1 MNVKKYSTEYGGKKL
16 EVEIGHLAGQADGSV
31 FIKYGDTSVLVT
43 AVMSDGN
50 SRDANYLP
58 LTVDYEERYYAA
70 GKIKGSRWIKRETRP
85 GEEATLH
92 ARMIDRTLRPRFDQR
107 IRNDIQIVALILS
120 FDGENEPDIPS
131 LIGASLALMISDIP
145 FNGPVAGA
153 RISEIEGKLVLNP
166 NFEER
171 KKTSFEL
178 VVAGIDEKVNML
190 EFEGDQT
197 PENKVLEAIEFGHRE
212 YRKIIDFQN
221 KIVEELKPEKRK
233 VEIFE
238 PDEKMLADIKKFL
251 GDKAEKTLYETKGP
265 EGKPT
270 ASYGVNKTEKNKA
283 LNELK
288 NALLEHLK
296 ENYKDSLDLDKATKE
311 LENIFGKEL
320 DEIIHKNILEK
331 ERRSDGRKL
340 DELRPLT
347 IEAGVLPRT
356 HGSGIF
362 QRGETQILNIL
373 TLGSPGKEQ
382 WIEEMETEKKKYF
395 MHHYNFPPY
404 STGETGRI
412 GFPGRR
418 EIGHGALAEK
428 SLEPVIP
435 TKEVFPYT
443 IRLVSEALSSN
454 GSTSM
459 ASVCASTLAL
469 MDGGVPI
476 KEPVAG
482 ISIGLVLSKDNK
494 EFKLLTDI
502 QGEEDHYG
510 DMDFKVAGTRNGIT
524 GIQLDVKKDGVTK
537 EIIEK
542 TLEQAKK
549 TRLEIL
555 EEMKKVIAESRPEL
569 SPFAPRVYKLQI
581 NPDKIR
587 NVIGPGGKIINEIIA
602 QTGVNIDIED
612 SGLVFVTSEK
622 EEGAKKALEWIN
634 NLTREVKAGEIFE
647 GIVVKITDFGAFV
660 ELFPNQDGL
669 VHISEISDKHIER
682 VSDVMKVGDM
692 VKVKVKKID
701 EQGRV
706 SLTMKF

>member
-1 MNVKKYSTEYGGKKL
+1 MAEIKKYTTEYGGRKL
-16 EVEIGHLAGQADGSV
+16 EVEIGRLALQADGSV
-31 FIKYGDTSVLVT
+31 FIRYGDTSVLVT
-43 AVMSDGN
+43 AVMSEKQ
-50 SRDANYLP
+50 RDADYMP

-107 IRNDIQIVALILS
+107 IRNDIQIIATVLS
-120 FDGENEPDIPS
+120 FDDQNEPDIPS
-131 LIGASLALMISDIP
+131 IIGASLALMISDIP
-145 FNGPVAGA
+145 FAGPVAAA
-153 RISEIEGKLVLNP
+153 RVCEINGKLVLNP
-166 NFEER
+166 TYEE
-171 KKTSFEL
+171 KKNMAFDL
-178 VVAGIDEKVNML
+178 VVSGIGEKVNML
-190 EFEGDQT
+190 EFKGNEIAEDR
-197 PENKVLEAIEFGHRE
+197 VREAIKFGHEE
-212 YRKIIDFQN
+212 YKKIIDLQN
-221 KIVEELKPEKRK
+221 EIIKELKPRK
-233 VEIFE
+233 KEVEIFQ
-238 PDEKMLADIKKFL
+238 PDEEIIAAIKNFL
-251 GDKAEKTLYETKGP
+251 KDKLEDALYKDKG
-265 EGKPT
+265 
-270 ASYGVNKTEKNKA
+270 KTETWGNI
-283 LNELK
+283 
-288 NALLEHLK
+288 NALKESLIEHLK
-296 ENYKDSLDLDKATKE
+296 KNYKNNPDLGKIIKE
-311 LENIFGKEL
+311 MENIIGKEL
-320 DEIIHKNILEK
+320 DEIVHKNILEK

-340 DELRPLT
+340 DEVRPLN

-356 HGSGIF
+356 HGSGLF

-382 WIEEMETEKKKYF
+382 WIEEMEVEKKKYF

-404 STGETGRI
+404 SVGETGRI

-418 EIGHGALAEK
+418 EVGHGALVEK
-428 SLEPVIP
+428 SLEPMIP
-435 TKEVFPYT
+435 TKENFPYT

-459 ASVCASTLAL
+459 ASVCASSLAL

-482 ISIGLVLSKDNK
+482 ISIGLIASPDGK

-502 QGEEDHYG
+502 QGEEDRCG

-524 GIQLDVKKDGVTK
+524 GIQLDVKSDGLTE
-537 EIIEK
+537 EIMK
-542 TLEQAKK
+542 AALEQAKK
-549 TRLEIL
+549 TRLYIL
-555 EEMKKVIAESRPEL
+555 DEMKKILAGPRSEL

-622 EEGAKKALEWIN
+622 EEGAKKAIEWIN

-647 GIVVKITDFGAFV
+647 GVVVKIMDFGAFV
-660 ELFPNQDGL
+660 KLFPNQDGL
-669 VHISEISDKHIER
+669 VHISEISDKRIEKI
-682 VSDVMKVGDM
+682 SDVLKIGDM

-706 SLTMKF
+706 SLTMRF

>member
-1 MNVKKYSTEYGGKKL
+1 MSEKIKKFSIEWGGRKI
-16 EVEIGHLAGQADGSV
+16 EVEIGRLAGQADGSV
-31 FIKYGDTSVLVT
+31 FIRYGDTSVLVT
-43 AVMSDGN
+43 AVMSDFPR
-50 SRDANYLP
+50 SVNYMP
-58 LTVDYEERYYAA
+58 LIVDYEERYYAA

-85 GEEATLH
+85 GEEAILH
-92 ARMIDRTLRPRFDQR
+92 ARVIDRVVRPRFDQR
-107 IRNDIQIVALILS
+107 IRNDIQIIATILS
-120 FDGENEPDIPS
+120 FDNENDPDIPA

-145 FNGPVAGA
+145 FLGPVAGA
-153 RISEIEGKLVLNP
+153 RVGERDGKLVLNP
-166 NFEER
+166 NYEER
-171 KKTSFEL
+171 KKSAFDL

-190 EFEGDQT
+190 EFQGEQI
-197 PENKVLEAIEFGHRE
+197 PEDKVLKAIEFGHKE
-212 YRKIIDFQN
+212 YRKIIEFQN
-221 KIVEELKPEKRK
+221 NIVKNFKPKKRE
-233 VEIFE
+233 VEVFE
-238 PDEKMLADIKKFL
+238 PDEEILNEIRNFL
-251 GDKAEKTLYETKGP
+251 GDKLETILYESN
-265 EGKPT
+265 GK
-270 ASYGVNKTEKNKA
+270 AEIREKLVILRESLVN
-283 LNELK
+283 L
-288 NALLEHLK
+288 LK
-296 ENYKDSLDLDKATKE
+296 EKHSSQPNLDKVLAE
-311 LENIFGKEL
+311 MENIFGYEL
-320 DEIIHKNILEK
+320 DEIVRKNILEK
-331 ERRSDGRKL
+331 EKRSDGRKL
-340 DELRPLT
+340 NELRPLT
-347 IEAGVLPRT
+347 IEVGVLPRT

-362 QRGETQILNIL
+362 QRGETQVLNIL

-382 WIEEMETEKKKYF
+382 WIEEMEVERKKYF

-404 STGETGRI
+404 SSGETGRI

-418 EIGHGALAEK
+418 EVGHGALAEK

-435 TKEVFPYT
+435 TKEEFPYT
-443 IRLVSEALSSN
+443 IRLVSETLSSN

-482 ISIGLVLSKDNK
+482 ISIGLIFSPDEKK
-494 EFKLLTDI
+494 FKLLTDI
-502 QGEEDHYG
+502 QGEEDHHG
-510 DMDFKVAGTRNGIT
+510 DMDFKVAGTKNGIT
-524 GIQLDVKKDGVTK
+524 GIQLDVKTNGLTP

-542 TLEQAKK
+542 TFAEAKK
-549 TRLEIL
+549 VRIRIL
-555 EEMKKVIAESRPEL
+555 EEIKKVIAAPRSEL

-634 NLTREVKAGEIFE
+634 NLTREVKVGEIFE
-647 GIVVKITDFGAFV
+647 GIVVKIMDFGAFV

-669 VHISEISDKHIER
+669 VHISEISNKRIDK
-682 VSDVMKVGDM
+682 VSDVMKVGDV

-701 EQGRV
+701 DQGRV

>member
-1 MNVKKYSTEYGGKKL
+1 MTKVKKFSTEYGGRKL
-16 EVEIGHLAGQADGSV
+16 EVEIGKLAEQADGSV
-31 FIKYGDTSVLVT
+31 FIRYGDTSVLVT
-43 AVMSDGN
+43 AIMNDFQK
-50 SRDANYLP
+50 DANYMP
-58 LTVDYEERYYAA
+58 LIVDYEERYYAA

-85 GEEATLH
+85 GEEAILH

-107 IRNDIQIVALILS
+107 IRNEIQIVATVLS
-120 FDGENEPDIPS
+120 FDGENDPDIPS
-131 LIGASLALMISDIP
+131 LIGASLALMVSDIP
-145 FNGPVAGA
+145 FSGPVAGA
-153 RISEIEGKLVLNP
+153 RIGEINGELVLNP
-166 NFEER
+166 NYEQR
-171 KKTSFEL
+171 VKSSFDL
-178 VVAGIDEKVNML
+178 VVAGIDEKVSML
-190 EFEGDQT
+190 EFEGNQI
-197 PENKVLEAIEFGHRE
+197 PEDRVLKAIDFGHKEYKKIIEFQAG
-212 YRKIIDFQN
+212 IAGQ
-221 KIVEELKPEKRK
+221 LKTEKRK
-233 VEIFE
+233 LEIFE
-238 PDEKMLADIKKFL
+238 PEEKVIKAIKNFL
-251 GDKAEKTLYETKGP
+251 KDKLEKAIYETN
-265 EGKPT
+265 GKT
-270 ASYGVNKTEKNKA
+270 KTWSA
-283 LNELK
+283 LDALK
-288 NALLEHLK
+288 NLLIEHLK
-296 ENYKDSLDLDKATKE
+296 ENYKDNSDLFKILKE
-311 LENIFGKEL
+311 LENIVGQEL
-320 DEIIHKNILEK
+320 DEIVHKNILEK

-340 DELRPLT
+340 DQIRPLN

-356 HGSGIF
+356 HGSAIF

-395 MHHYNFPPY
+395 MHHYNFPPF
-404 STGETGRI
+404 SVGETGRV

-418 EIGHGALAEK
+418 EIGHGVLAEK
-428 SLEPVIP
+428 SLEPVVP
-435 TKEVFPYT
+435 TKENFPYT

-459 ASVCASTLAL
+459 ASVCASSLAL

-482 ISIGLVLSKDNK
+482 ISIGLALSPDKK
-494 EFKLLTDI
+494 RFKLLTDI

-510 DMDFKVAGTRNGIT
+510 DMDFKVAGTKNGIT
-524 GIQLDVKKDGVTK
+524 GIQLDVKTDGLTN
-537 EIIEK
+537 EIAEAA
-542 TLEQAKK
+542 LEEARKA
-549 TRLEIL
+549 RLYIL
-555 EEMKKVIAESRPEL
+555 EEMKKVIASPRPEL
-569 SPFAPRVYKLQI
+569 SPFAPRVYKIQI

-647 GIVVKITDFGAFV
+647 GIVVKITDFGAFI

-669 VHISEISDKHIER
+669 VHISEISDKRIER
-682 VSDVMKVGDM
+682 VSDVLKVGDM
-692 VKVKVKKID
+692 ARVKVKKID

>member
-1 MNVKKYSTEYGGKKL
+1 MTKGIKKFSTEYGGRKL
-16 EVEIGHLAGQADGSV
+16 EVEIGRLAGQADGAV
-31 FIKYGDTSVLVT
+31 FIKYGETSVLVT
-43 AVMSDGN
+43 AVMSDFP
-50 SRDANYLP
+50 RDVSYMP
-58 LTVDYEERYYAA
+58 LTVDYEEKYYAA

-85 GEEATLH
+85 GEEAILH
-92 ARMIDRTLRPRFDQR
+92 ARVIDRTIRPRFDQR
-107 IRNDIQIVALILS
+107 IRNDIQIVATILS
-120 FDGENEPDIPS
+120 FDNENEPDIPS

-145 FNGPVAGA
+145 FGGPVAAA
-153 RISEIEGKLVLNP
+153 RVGEINGELVLNP
-166 NFEER
+166 SYQE
-171 KKTSFEL
+171 KGKISFEL
-178 VVAGIDEKVNML
+178 VVAGIDEKINMI
-190 EFEGDQT
+190 EFEGEQI
-197 PENKVLEAIEFGHRE
+197 PEEKVLKAIEFGHKE
-212 YRKIIDFQN
+212 YRKLIEFQN
-221 KIVEELKPEKRK
+221 NVVKELKPEKRK
-233 VEIFE
+233 INIFE
-238 PDEKMLADIKKFL
+238 PDEEVLKDIKSFL
-251 GDKAEKTLYETKGP
+251 GDKLENILYENN
-265 EGKPT
+265 GK
-270 ASYGVNKTEKNKA
+270 AEVKDKLIVLRESLSN
-283 LNELK
+283 L
-288 NALLEHLK
+288 LK
-296 ENYKDSLDLDKATKE
+296 EKYTGRTNLDKILAE
-311 LENIFGKEL
+311 MENIFGREL
-320 DEIIHKNILEK
+320 DEIVRRNILEK

-347 IEAGVLPRT
+347 IETGILPRT

-362 QRGETQILNIL
+362 QRGETQVLNIL

-404 STGETGRI
+404 SSGETGRV

-435 TKEVFPYT
+435 TKEDFPYT
-443 IRLVSEALSSN
+443 IRLVSETLSSN

-482 ISIGLVLSKDNK
+482 ISIGLVLSQDGKN
-494 EFKLLTDI
+494 FKLLTDI
-502 QGEEDHYG
+502 QGEEDHHG

-524 GIQLDVKKDGVTK
+524 GIQLDVKTEGITR
-537 EIIEK
+537 EIMEA
-542 TLEQAKK
+542 TFEQAKK
-549 TRLEIL
+549 TRLKIL
-555 EEMKKVIAESRPEL
+555 EEIKKVITAPRTEL
-569 SPFAPRVYKLQI
+569 SPFAPRVYKIHI
-581 NPDKIR
+581 NPEKIR

-647 GIVVKITDFGAFV
+647 GIVVKIVDFGAFI

-669 VHISEISDKHIER
+669 VHISEISDKRIEK
-682 VSDVMKVGDM
+682 VSDVMKIGDV

-701 EQGRV
+701 DQGRV

>member
-1 MNVKKYSTEYGGKKL
+1 MIHKFSTEYGGKKI
-16 EVEIGHLAGQADGSV
+16 EVEIGKMASQANGSV
-31 FIKYGDTSVLVT
+31 FLRYGDTSVLCT
-43 AVMSDGN
+43 AVMAKET
-50 SRDANYLP
+50 RDADYMP

-70 GKIKGSRWIKRETRP
+70 GKIKGSRWVKRETRP
-85 GEEATLH
+85 GEEAILH

-107 IRNDIQIVALILS
+107 IRNDIQIVTTILS
-120 FDGENEPDIPS
+120 FDDQNEPDIPAM
-131 LIGASLALMISDIP
+131 IGSSLALMVSDIP
-145 FNGPVAGA
+145 FDGPIAAA
-153 RISEIEGKLVLNP
+153 RVCEINGKLVLNP
-166 NFEER
+166 TYEE
-171 KKTSFEL
+171 KKGMAFDL
-178 VVAGIDEKVNML
+178 VVSGLKDKVNML
-190 EFEGDQT
+190 EFKGNEISED
-197 PENKVLEAIEFGHRE
+197 KVREAIEYGRRE
-212 YRKIIDFQN
+212 YGKINDFQN
-221 KIVEELKPEKRK
+221 EIAEKLKPKKREVK
-233 VEIFE
+233 IFE
-238 PDEKMLADIKKFL
+238 PEERIKKAIKEFTK
-251 GDKAEKTLYETKGP
+251 DKLEDALYKDKG
-265 EGKPT
+265 
-270 ASYGVNKTEKNKA
+270 KTETDENIGA
-283 LNELK
+283 LKESLI
-288 NALLEHLK
+288 EHLR
-296 ENYKDSLDLDKATKE
+296 ENFKDSPDLARTIKE
-311 LENIFGKEL
+311 LENIIGEEL
-320 DEIIHKNILEK
+320 DKIVHKNILDK

-340 DELRPLT
+340 DEIRPLQ

-382 WIEEMETEKKKYF
+382 WIEEMEVETKKYF

-435 TKEVFPYT
+435 TKEEFPYT

-459 ASVCASTLAL
+459 ASVCASTLSL

-482 ISIGLVLSKDNK
+482 ISIGMASTPDGK

-524 GIQLDVKKDGVTK
+524 GIQLDVKSDGLTQEMVK
-537 EIIEK
+537 AA
-542 TLEQAKK
+542 LEQARE
-549 TRLEIL
+549 TRLYIL
-555 EEMKKVIAESRPEL
+555 DEMKKVISAPRKEM
-569 SPFAPRVYKLQI
+569 SPYAPRVYKIQI
-581 NPDKIR
+581 NPEKIR

-634 NLTREVKAGEIFE
+634 NLTREVKVDEVFE
-647 GIVVKITDFGAFV
+647 GVVVKIMDFGAFV
-660 ELFPNQDGL
+660 ELLPNQDGL
-669 VHISEISDKHIER
+669 VHISEISDKRIER
-682 VSDVMKVGDM
+682 VTDVLKVGDT
-692 VKVKVKKID
+692 VKVKVKRID
-701 EQGRV
+701 DNGRV
-706 SLTMKF
+706 SLTMKGI

>member
-1 MNVKKYSTEYGGKKL
+1 MFDVLNNINKETKKYSTQYAGKKL

-43 AVMSDGN
+43 AVMSDFPRN
-50 SRDANYLP
+50 VNYMP

-85 GEEATLH
+85 GEEAILH
-92 ARMIDRTLRPRFDQR
+92 ARVIDRTLRPRFDQR
-107 IRNDIQIVALILS
+107 IRNDIQIVATILS
-120 FDGENEPDIPS
+120 FDNENDPDIPA

-145 FNGPVAGA
+145 FNGPVAGV
-153 RISEIEGKLVLNP
+153 RIGEIDGKLVLNP
-166 NFEER
+166 NYEER
-171 KKTSFEL
+171 KKSSFDL

-190 EFEGDQT
+190 EFQGEQI
-197 PENKVLEAIEFGHRE
+197 PEDKVLKAIEFGHKE
-212 YRKIIDFQN
+212 YRKIIEFQN
-221 KIVEELKPEKRK
+221 SIAKELKPKKRNI
-233 VEIFE
+233 EIFE
-238 PDEKMLADIKKFL
+238 PDPKILEEIKNFL
-251 GDKAEKTLYETKGP
+251 GNKLESILYESDGKAEARDKLII
-265 EGKPT
+265 
-270 ASYGVNKTEKNKA
+270 
-283 LNELK
+283 LK
-288 NALLEHLK
+288 ESLANFLK
-296 ENYKDSLDLDKATKE
+296 ENHSGHPHLDKILSET
-311 LENIFGKEL
+311 ENIFGREL
-320 DEIIHKNILEK
+320 DEIVRKNILEK
-331 ERRSDGRKL
+331 EKRSDGRKL
-340 DELRPLT
+340 DQLRPLS
-347 IEAGVLPRT
+347 IEVGVLPRT

-362 QRGETQILNIL
+362 QRGETQVLNIL

-404 STGETGRI
+404 SSGETGRI

-435 TKEVFPYT
+435 TKENFPYT
-443 IRLVSEALSSN
+443 IRLVSETLSSN

-476 KEPVAG
+476 KELVAG
-482 ISIGLVLSKDNK
+482 ISIGLALSPDGKK
-494 EFKLLTDI
+494 FKLLTDI
-502 QGEEDHYG
+502 QGEEDHHG
-510 DMDFKVAGTRNGIT
+510 DMDFKVAGTKNGIT
-524 GIQLDVKKDGVTK
+524 GIQLDVKTEGLTK
-537 EIIEK
+537 EIIEEA
-542 TLEQAKK
+542 LEQAKK
-549 TRLEIL
+549 TRLKIL
-555 EEMKKVIAESRPEL
+555 EEMKKVITSPRAEL
-569 SPFAPRVYKLQI
+569 SPFAPRVYKIQI
-581 NPDKIR
+581 NPEKIR
-587 NVIGPGGKIINEIIA
+587 NVIGPGGKIINEIVA

-647 GIVVKITDFGAFV
+647 GVVVKIMDFGAFV
-660 ELFPNQDGL
+660 ELFPKQDGL
-669 VHISEISDKHIER
+669 VHISEISDKRIDKI
-682 VSDVMKVGDM
+682 SDIMKVGDM

-701 EQGRV
+701 DQGRV

>member
-1 MNVKKYSTEYGGKKL
+1 MNKETKKYSTQYAGKKL

-50 SRDANYLP
+50 LRDVNYLP

-107 IRNDIQIVALILS
+107 IRNDIQIIATVLS
-120 FDGENEPDIPS
+120 FDGENDPDIPS

-145 FNGPVAGA
+145 FSGPVAGA
-153 RISEIEGKLVLNP
+153 RVSEAEGKLILSP
-166 NFEER
+166 NYEER
-171 KKTSFEL
+171 KKSSFDL
-178 VVAGIDEKVNML
+178 VAAGIDEKINMI
-190 EFEGDQT
+190 EFDGDQA
-197 PENKVLEAIEFGHRE
+197 PETKILEAIELGRQE
-212 YRKIIDFQN
+212 YRKAIDFQN

-238 PDEKMLADIKKFL
+238 PDEKMAKSISAFL
-251 GDKAEKTLYETKGP
+251 KDKLEDAIYKDKGKSETR
-265 EGKPT
+265 E
-270 ASYGVNKTEKNKA
+270 NI
-283 LNELK
+283 
-288 NALLEHLK
+288 NALQQSLIGHLK
-296 ENYKDSLDLDKATKE
+296 ETHGDNSNLGRAIKE
-311 LENIFGKEL
+311 IENIIGKEL
-320 DEIIHKNILEK
+320 DEIVHKNILEK

-356 HGSGIF
+356 HGSRIF

-435 TKEVFPYT
+435 NKEDFPYT

-482 ISIGLVLSKDNK
+482 ISIGLAISRDGKK
-494 EFKLLTDI
+494 FKLLTDI

-510 DMDFKVAGTRNGIT
+510 DMDFKVAGTKNGVT
-524 GIQLDVKKDGVTK
+524 GIQLDVKNDGITK
-537 EIIEK
+537 EIMEAA
-542 TLEQAKK
+542 LDQARKV
-549 TRLEIL
+549 RLKIL
-555 EEMKKVIAESRPEL
+555 EEMKKVIAAPRSEL
-569 SPFAPRVYKLQI
+569 SPFAPRVYKIQI

-587 NVIGPGGKIINEIIA
+587 NVIGPGGKIINEIVA
-602 QTGVNIDIED
+602 QTGVTIDIED

-622 EEGAKKALEWIN
+622 EESAKKALEWIN
-634 NLTREVKAGEIFE
+634 NLTREVKVGEIFE
-647 GIVVKITDFGAFV
+647 GIIVKIMDFGAFV

-669 VHISEISDKHIER
+669 VHISEISDKHVER
-682 VSDVMKVGDM
+682 VSDAMKVGDV

-701 EQGRV
+701 DQGRV
-706 SLTMKF
+706 SLTMRF

>member
-1 MNVKKYSTEYGGKKL
+1 MTKGIKKFSTEYGGRKL
-16 EVEIGHLAGQADGSV
+16 EVEIGRLAGQADGAV
-31 FIKYGDTSVLVT
+31 FIKYGETSVLVT
-43 AVMSDGN
+43 AVMSDFP
-50 SRDANYLP
+50 RDVSYMP
-58 LTVDYEERYYAA
+58 LTVDYEEKYYAA

-85 GEEATLH
+85 GEEAILH
-92 ARMIDRTLRPRFDQR
+92 ARVIDRTIRPRFDQR
-107 IRNDIQIVALILS
+107 IRNDIQIVATILS
-120 FDGENEPDIPS
+120 FDNENEPDIPS

-145 FNGPVAGA
+145 FGGPVAAA
-153 RISEIEGKLVLNP
+153 RVGEINGELVLNP
-166 NFEER
+166 SYQE
-171 KKTSFEL
+171 KGKISFEL
-178 VVAGIDEKVNML
+178 VVAGIDEKINMI
-190 EFEGDQT
+190 EFEGEQI
-197 PENKVLEAIEFGHRE
+197 PEEKVLKAIEFGHKE
-212 YRKIIDFQN
+212 YRKLIEFQN
-221 KIVEELKPEKRK
+221 NVVKELKPEKRK
-233 VEIFE
+233 INIFE
-238 PDEKMLADIKKFL
+238 PDEEVLKDIKSFL
-251 GDKAEKTLYETKGP
+251 GDK
-265 EGKPT
+265 
-270 ASYGVNKTEKNKA
+270 
-283 LNELK
+283 
-288 NALLEHLK
+288 
-296 ENYKDSLDLDKATKE
+296 
-311 LENIFGKEL
+311 LENILYENNGKAEVKDKLIVLRESLSNLLKEKYTGRTNL
-320 DEIIHKNILEK
+320 DKIVRRNILEK

-347 IEAGVLPRT
+347 IETGILPRT

-362 QRGETQILNIL
+362 QRGETQVLNIL

-404 STGETGRI
+404 SSGETGRV

-435 TKEVFPYT
+435 TKEDFPYT
-443 IRLVSEALSSN
+443 IRLVSETLSSN

-482 ISIGLVLSKDNK
+482 ISIGLVLSQDGKN
-494 EFKLLTDI
+494 FKLLTDI
-502 QGEEDHYG
+502 QGEEDHHG

-524 GIQLDVKKDGVTK
+524 GIQLDVKTEGITR
-537 EIIEK
+537 EIMEA
-542 TLEQAKK
+542 TFEQAKK
-549 TRLEIL
+549 TRLKIL
-555 EEMKKVIAESRPEL
+555 EEIKKVITAPRTEL
-569 SPFAPRVYKLQI
+569 SPFAPRVYKIHI
-581 NPDKIR
+581 NPEKIR

-647 GIVVKITDFGAFV
+647 GIVVKIVDFGAFI

-669 VHISEISDKHIER
+669 VHISEISDKRIEK
-682 VSDVMKVGDM
+682 VSDVMKIGDV

-701 EQGRV
+701 DQGRV

>member
-1 MNVKKYSTEYGGKKL
+1 MINKETKKYSTQYAGKKL

-31 FIKYGDTSVLVT
+31 FIKYGDTSALVT
-43 AVMSDGN
+43 AVMSDN
-50 SRDANYLP
+50 QRDVNYLP

-107 IRNDIQIVALILS
+107 IRNDIQIIATILS
-120 FDGENEPDIPS
+120 FDGENDPDIPS

-145 FNGPVAGA
+145 FNGPVAGV
-153 RISEIEGKLVLNP
+153 RVSEAEGEMILSP
-166 NFEER
+166 NYEER
-171 KKTSFEL
+171 KKSSFEL
-178 VVAGIDEKVNML
+178 VAAGIDEKVNMI
-190 EFEGDQT
+190 EFEGDQA
-197 PENKVLEAIEFGHRE
+197 PEDKIIKAIELGHRE

-221 KIVEELKPEKRK
+221 KIAEELKPKKRK

-251 GDKAEKTLYETKGP
+251 GDKAEKALYES
-265 EGKPT
+265 EGKAET
-270 ASYGVNKTEKNKA
+270 WEA
-283 LNELK
+283 LDDLK
-288 NALLEHLK
+288 ESLLKHLK
-296 ENYKDSLDLDKATKE
+296 ESYKNSPDLDKITKE
-311 LENIFGKEL
+311 LENIFGREL
-320 DEIIHKNILEK
+320 DEIIHRNILEK

-382 WIEEMETEKKKYF
+382 WIEEMETEKKKLF

-428 SLEPVIP
+428 SLEPIIP
-435 TKEVFPYT
+435 TKEIFPYT

-459 ASVCASTLAL
+459 ASVCASSLAL

-482 ISIGLVLSKDNK
+482 ISIGLILSKDNK

-510 DMDFKVAGTRNGIT
+510 DMDFKVAGTKNGIT
-524 GIQLDVKKDGVTK
+524 GIQLDVKKDGLTK
-537 EIIEK
+537 EIMEAA
-542 TLEQAKK
+542 LEQAKK
-549 TRLEIL
+549 TRLKIL
-555 EEMKKVIAESRPEL
+555 EEMKKVIAAPKQEL
-569 SPFAPRVYKLQI
+569 SPFAPRVYKIQI

-634 NLTREVKAGEIFE
+634 NLTREVKAGEIFD
-647 GIVVKITDFGAFV
+647 GIVVKITDFGAFI

-669 VHISEISDKHIER
+669 VHISEISDKRIER
-682 VSDVMKVGDM
+682 VSDVMKIGDV

-701 EQGRV
+701 EHGRV
-706 SLTMKF
+706 SLTMRF

>member
-1 MNVKKYSTEYGGKKL
+1 MNKETKKYSTQYAGKKL

-50 SRDANYLP
+50 LRDVNYLP

-107 IRNDIQIVALILS
+107 IRNDIQIIATVLS
-120 FDGENEPDIPS
+120 FDGENDPDIPS
-131 LIGASLALMISDIP
+131 LIGASLGLMISDIP
-145 FNGPVAGA
+145 FSGPVAGA
-153 RISEIEGKLVLNP
+153 RVSEAEGKLILSP
-166 NFEER
+166 NYEER
-171 KKTSFEL
+171 KKSSFDL
-178 VVAGIDEKVNML
+178 VAAGIDEKINMI
-190 EFEGDQT
+190 EFDGDQA
-197 PENKVLEAIEFGHRE
+197 PETKILEAIELGRQE
-212 YRKIIDFQN
+212 YRKAIDFQN

-238 PDEKMLADIKKFL
+238 PDEKIAKSIKDFL
-251 GDKAEKTLYETKGP
+251 KDKLEDAIYKDKGKSETR
-265 EGKPT
+265 E
-270 ASYGVNKTEKNKA
+270 NI
-283 LNELK
+283 
-288 NALLEHLK
+288 NALQQSLIGHLK
-296 ENYKDSLDLDKATKE
+296 ETHGDNSNLGRAIKE
-311 LENIFGKEL
+311 IENIIGKEL
-320 DEIIHKNILEK
+320 DEIVHKNILEK

-435 TKEVFPYT
+435 NKEDFPYT

-482 ISIGLVLSKDNK
+482 ISIGLAISRDGKK
-494 EFKLLTDI
+494 FKLLTDI

-510 DMDFKVAGTRNGIT
+510 DMDFKVAGTKNGVT
-524 GIQLDVKKDGVTK
+524 GIQLDVKNDGITK
-537 EIIEK
+537 EIMEAA
-542 TLEQAKK
+542 LDQARKV
-549 TRLEIL
+549 RLKIL
-555 EEMKKVIAESRPEL
+555 EEMKKVIAAPRSEL
-569 SPFAPRVYKLQI
+569 SPFAPRVYKIQI

-587 NVIGPGGKIINEIIA
+587 NVIGPGGKIINEIVA
-602 QTGVNIDIED
+602 QTGVTIDIED

-622 EEGAKKALEWIN
+622 EESAKKALEWIN
-634 NLTREVKAGEIFE
+634 NLTREVKVGEIFE
-647 GIVVKITDFGAFV
+647 GIIVKIMDFGAFV

-669 VHISEISDKHIER
+669 VHISEISDKHVER
-682 VSDVMKVGDM
+682 VSDAMKVGDV

-701 EQGRV
+701 DQGRV
-706 SLTMKF
+706 SLTMRF

>member
-1 MNVKKYSTEYGGKKL
+1 MAEIKKFSTEYGGRKL
-16 EVEIGHLAGQADGSV
+16 EVEIGKLAGQADGSV
-31 FIKYGDTSVLVT
+31 FIRYGDTSVLVT
-43 AVMSDGN
+43 AVMSEKQ
-50 SRDANYLP
+50 RDVDYMP

-107 IRNDIQIVALILS
+107 IRNDIQIIALVLS
-120 FDGENEPDIPS
+120 FDDQNEPDIPS
-131 LIGASLALMISDIP
+131 IIGASLALMISDIP
-145 FNGPVAGA
+145 FAGPVAAA
-153 RISEIEGKLVLNP
+153 RVCEINGKLILNP
-166 NFEER
+166 TYEE
-171 KKTSFEL
+171 KKNMAFDL
-178 VVAGIDEKVNML
+178 VVSGIGEKVNML
-190 EFEGDQT
+190 EFKGNEI
-197 PENKVLEAIEFGHRE
+197 PEDRVREAIKFGHE
-212 YRKIIDFQN
+212 GYKKMIDLQNEII
-221 KIVEELKPEKRK
+221 KELKPRK
-233 VEIFE
+233 KEVKVFE
-238 PDEKMLADIKKFL
+238 PDKEITAAVKNFL
-251 GDKAEKTLYETKGP
+251 KGRLEQALYEAKG
-265 EGKPT
+265 
-270 ASYGVNKTEKNKA
+270 KTEKNES

-288 NALLEHLK
+288 NALLEHLN
-296 ENYKDSLDLDKATKE
+296 ENYKESLELGKISKE

-331 ERRSDGRKL
+331 EKRSDGRKL
-340 DELRPLT
+340 DEVRPLT
-347 IEAGVLPRT
+347 IEVTTLPRT
-356 HGSGIF
+356 HGSAIF

-382 WIEEMETEKKKYF
+382 WIEEMEVETKKYF
-395 MHHYNFPPY
+395 MHHYNFPPF
-404 STGETGRI
+404 STGETGRV

-418 EIGHGALAEK
+418 EVGHGALVEK
-428 SLEPVIP
+428 SLEPMIP
-435 TKEVFPYT
+435 TKENFPYT

-459 ASVCASTLAL
+459 ASVCASSLAL

-482 ISIGLVLSKDNK
+482 ISIGLIASPDKK

-502 QGEEDHYG
+502 QGEEDRYG

-524 GIQLDVKKDGVTK
+524 GIQLDVKSDGLTE
-537 EIIEK
+537 EIMK
-542 TLEQAKK
+542 AALEQAKK
-549 TRLEIL
+549 IRIYIL
-555 EEMKKVIAESRPEL
+555 DEMKKVLAGPRSEL
-569 SPFAPRVYKLQI
+569 SPFAPRVYKIQI

-634 NLTREVKAGEIFE
+634 NLTREVKVGEIFE
-647 GIVVKITDFGAFV
+647 GIIVKIMDFGAFV

-669 VHISEISDKHIER
+669 VHISEISDKRIEK
-682 VSDVMKVGDM
+682 VSDVMKIGDM

-701 EQGRV
+701 DQGRV
-706 SLTMKF
+706 SLTMRF

>member
-1 MNVKKYSTEYGGKKL
+1 MEIKKYSTDYGGRKL
-16 EVEIGHLAGQADGSV
+16 EVEIGKLAGQADGAV
-31 FIKYGDTSVLVT
+31 FIKYGETSALVT
-43 AVMSDGN
+43 AVMSDFPR
-50 SRDANYLP
+50 SVNYMP

-92 ARMIDRTLRPRFDQR
+92 ARMIDRTLRPRLDQR
-107 IRNDIQIVALILS
+107 IRNDIQIIATILS
-120 FDGENEPDIPS
+120 FDNESDPDIPS

-145 FNGPVAGA
+145 FNGPVAAA
-153 RISEIEGKLVLNP
+153 RIGEVDGKLILNP
-166 NFEER
+166 NYEER
-171 KKTSFEL
+171 KKSSFDL
-178 VVAGIDEKVNML
+178 VAAGIDEKVNML
-190 EFEGDQT
+190 EFNGDQIS
-197 PENKVLEAIEFGHRE
+197 EDKVLKAIEFGHKE
-212 YRKIIDFQN
+212 YKKIIDFQN
-221 KIVEELKPEKRK
+221 KIVAEIKPKKRK
-233 VEIFE
+233 VQVIELE
-238 PDEKMLADIKKFL
+238 EDILKGVRNFL
-251 GDKAEKTLYETKGP
+251 GDKLEKALYETS
-265 EGKPT
+265 GKVEIRE
-270 ASYGVNKTEKNKA
+270 SLGA
-283 LNELK
+283 LKESLANF
-288 NALLEHLK
+288 LK
-296 ENYKDSLDLDKATKE
+296 ENYNSQPNLDKILAE
-311 LENIFGKEL
+311 VENIFGREM
-320 DEIIHKNILEK
+320 DEIVRKNILEK
-331 ERRSDGRKL
+331 EKRSDGRKL
-340 DELRPLT
+340 DELRPLA
-347 IEAGVLPRT
+347 IEAGILPRT
-356 HGSGIF
+356 HGSGLF
-362 QRGETQILNIL
+362 QRGETQVLNIL

-404 STGETGRI
+404 SSGETGRV

-435 TKEVFPYT
+435 SKEDFPYT

-459 ASVCASTLAL
+459 ASVCASSLAL

-482 ISIGLVLSKDNK
+482 ISIGLVFSPDGKK
-494 EFKLLTDI
+494 FKLLTDI
-502 QGEEDHYG
+502 QGEEDHHG
-510 DMDFKVAGTRNGIT
+510 DMDFKVAGTKNGIT
-524 GIQLDVKKDGVTK
+524 GIQLDVKTEGLTK
-537 EIIEK
+537 EIMEQ
-542 TLEQAKK
+542 TFEQAKK
-549 TRLEIL
+549 TRLKIL
-555 EEMKKVIAESRPEL
+555 EEMKKVIAAPRSEL
-569 SPFAPRVYKLQI
+569 SPFAPRVYKIQI
-581 NPDKIR
+581 NREKIR

-647 GIVVKITDFGAFV
+647 GIVVKIMDFGAFV

-669 VHISEISDKHIER
+669 VHISEISNERVER
-682 VSDVMKVGDM
+682 VSDVLKTGDM

-706 SLTMKF
+706 SLTMRF

>member
-1 MNVKKYSTEYGGKKL
+1 MTEVKKFSTEYGGRELK
-16 EVEIGHLAGQADGSV
+16 VEIGKLAGQANGSV
-31 FIKYGDTSVLVT
+31 FIRYGDTSVLVT
-43 AVMSDGN
+43 AVIN
-50 SRDANYLP
+50 ENQKDADYMP

-85 GEEATLH
+85 GEEAILH

-107 IRNDIQIVALILS
+107 IRNDIQIVATVLS
-120 FDGENEPDIPS
+120 FDGENDPDIPA

-145 FNGPVAGA
+145 FSGPVAGA
-153 RISEIEGKLVLNP
+153 RVSEADGELILNP
-166 NFEER
+166 NYTQR
-171 KKTSFEL
+171 NKSSFDL

-190 EFEGDQT
+190 EFEGDQI
-197 PENKVLEAIEFGHRE
+197 PEDRVLEAIDFGHKE
-212 YRKIIDFQN
+212 YKKIIEFQK
-221 KIVEELKPEKRK
+221 KIAGELKPEKRK
-233 VEIFE
+233 LEIFE
-238 PDEKMLADIKKFL
+238 PEEKIIGAIKNFL
-251 GDKAEKTLYETKGP
+251 KGKLEKALYETNG
-265 EGKPT
+265 
-270 ASYGVNKTEKNKA
+270 KTETWEA
-283 LNELK
+283 LDALK
-288 NALLEHLK
+288 KSLIERLK
-296 ENYKDSLDLDKATKE
+296 EDCKDSPNLFKILKE
-311 LENIFGKEL
+311 LENIVGQEL

-340 DELRPLT
+340 EEIRPLS
-347 IEAGVLPRT
+347 IEAGILPRT
-356 HGSGIF
+356 HGSAIF

-395 MHHYNFPPY
+395 MHHYNFPPF
-404 STGETGRI
+404 SVGETGRV

-418 EIGHGALAEK
+418 EVGHGALAEK
-428 SLEPVIP
+428 SLVPVIP
-435 TKEVFPYT
+435 TKENFPYT

-459 ASVCASTLAL
+459 ASVCASSMAL

-482 ISIGLVLSKDNK
+482 ISIGLVKSPDSKK
-494 EFKLLTDI
+494 FKLLTDI
-502 QGEEDHYG
+502 QGEEDNYG
-510 DMDFKVAGTRNGIT
+510 DMDFKVAGTKNGIT
-524 GIQLDVKKDGVTK
+524 GIQLDVKTDGLTR
-537 EIIEK
+537 EITEAA
-542 TLEQAKK
+542 LEEARKA
-549 TRLEIL
+549 RLYIL
-555 EEMKKVIAESRPEL
+555 EEMKKVIASPRPEL
-569 SPFAPRVYKLQI
+569 SPFAPRVYKIQI

-647 GIVVKITDFGAFV
+647 GIIVKITDFGAFV
-660 ELFPNQDGL
+660 KLFPNQDGL
-669 VHISEISDKHIER
+669 VHISEISDKRVER
-682 VSDVMKVGDM
+682 VSDVLKVGDM
-692 VKVKVKKID
+692 ARVKVKKID

-706 SLTMKF
+706 SLTMRF

>member
-1 MNVKKYSTEYGGKKL
+1 MSEKIKKFSTEWGGRKL
-16 EVEIGHLAGQADGSV
+16 EVEVGKLAEQADGAV
-31 FIKYGDTSVLVT
+31 FIKYGDTSTLVT
-43 AVMSDGN
+43 AVMSD
-50 SRDANYLP
+50 STREVNYMP
-58 LTVDYEERYYAA
+58 LIVDYEERYYAA

-107 IRNDIQIVALILS
+107 IRNDIQIVATILS
-120 FDGENEPDIPS
+120 FDDQNEPDIPS
-131 LIGASLALMISDIP
+131 IIGASLALMISGIP
-145 FNGPVAGA
+145 FAGPVAAA
-153 RISEIEGKLVLNP
+153 RVCEINGKLVLNP
-166 NFEER
+166 TYEE
-171 KKTSFEL
+171 KKEATFDL
-178 VVAGIDEKVNML
+178 VVAGIGEKVNML
-190 EFEGDQT
+190 EFQGNEI
-197 PENKVLEAIEFGHRE
+197 PEDKIQKAIEFGHKE
-212 YRKIIDFQN
+212 YKKIIEFQN
-221 KIVEELKPEKRK
+221 DIAAKIKIQKKEMA
-233 VEIFE
+233 IFE
-238 PDEKMLADIKKFL
+238 PDEKITSAVKDFL
-251 GDKAEKTLYETKGP
+251 KDKLENALYKDKA
-265 EGKPT
+265 
-270 ASYGVNKTEKNKA
+270 KTETWKNIKA
-283 LNELK
+283 LKESLI
-288 NALLEHLK
+288 EHLK
-296 ENYKDSLDLDKATKE
+296 ENYKDNPDLEKTIKE
-311 LENIFGKEL
+311 MENIIGKEM
-320 DEIIHKNILEK
+320 DEIVHKNILEK

-340 DELRPLT
+340 DEIRPLF

-356 HGSGIF
+356 HGSGLF

-395 MHHYNFPPY
+395 MHHYNFPPF

-418 EIGHGALAEK
+418 EIGHGALVEK

-435 TKEVFPYT
+435 TKENFPYT

-459 ASVCASTLAL
+459 ASVCASSLAL

-482 ISIGLVLSKDNK
+482 ISIGLITSPDGKK
-494 EFKLLTDI
+494 FKLLTDI

-510 DMDFKVAGTRNGIT
+510 DMDFKIAGTKNGIT
-524 GIQLDVKKDGVTK
+524 GIQLDVKNDGITQ
-537 EIIEK
+537 EIME
-542 TLEQAKK
+542 TALSQAKK
-549 TRLEIL
+549 VRLKIL
-555 EEMKKVIAESRPEL
+555 EEIKKIIAAPRKEL
-569 SPFAPRVYKLQI
+569 SPFAPRVYKIQI

-634 NLTREVKAGEIFE
+634 NLTREVKVGEIFE
-647 GIVVKITDFGAFV
+647 GIVVKIMDFGAFV

-669 VHISEISDKHIER
+669 VHISEISNERVER
-682 VSDVMKVGDM
+682 VSDILKTGDM

-701 EQGRV
+701 DQGRV

>member
-1 MNVKKYSTEYGGKKL
+1 MNKETKKYSTQYAGKKL

-50 SRDANYLP
+50 LRDVNYLP

-107 IRNDIQIVALILS
+107 IRNDIQIIATVLS
-120 FDGENEPDIPS
+120 FDGENDPDIPS

-145 FNGPVAGA
+145 FSGPVAGA
-153 RISEIEGKLVLNP
+153 RVSEAEGKLILSP
-166 NFEER
+166 NYEER
-171 KKTSFEL
+171 KKSSFDL
-178 VVAGIDEKVNML
+178 VAAGIDEKINMI
-190 EFEGDQT
+190 EFDGDQA
-197 PENKVLEAIEFGHRE
+197 PETKILEAIELGRQE
-212 YRKIIDFQN
+212 YRKAIDFQN

-238 PDEKMLADIKKFL
+238 PDEKIAKSIKDFL
-251 GDKAEKTLYETKGP
+251 KDKLEDAIYKDKGKSETR
-265 EGKPT
+265 E
-270 ASYGVNKTEKNKA
+270 NI
-283 LNELK
+283 
-288 NALLEHLK
+288 NALQQSLIGHLK
-296 ENYKDSLDLDKATKE
+296 ETHGDNSNLGRAIKE
-311 LENIFGKEL
+311 IENIIGKEL
-320 DEIIHKNILEK
+320 DEIVHKNILEK

-435 TKEVFPYT
+435 NKEDFPYT

-482 ISIGLVLSKDNK
+482 ISIGLAISRDGKK
-494 EFKLLTDI
+494 FKLLTDI

-510 DMDFKVAGTRNGIT
+510 DMDFKVAGTKNGVT
-524 GIQLDVKKDGVTK
+524 GIQLDVKNDGITK
-537 EIIEK
+537 EIMEAA
-542 TLEQAKK
+542 LDQARKV
-549 TRLEIL
+549 RLKIL
-555 EEMKKVIAESRPEL
+555 EEMKKVIAAPRSEL
-569 SPFAPRVYKLQI
+569 SPFAPRVYKIQI

-587 NVIGPGGKIINEIIA
+587 NVIGPGGKIINEIVA
-602 QTGVNIDIED
+602 QTGVTIDIED

-622 EEGAKKALEWIN
+622 EESAKKALEWIN
-634 NLTREVKAGEIFE
+634 NLTREVKVGEIFE
-647 GIVVKITDFGAFV
+647 GIIVKIMDFGAFV

-669 VHISEISDKHIER
+669 VHISEISDKHVER
-682 VSDVMKVGDM
+682 VSDAMKVGDV

-701 EQGRV
+701 DQGRV
-706 SLTMKF
+706 SLTMRF